1 MARSRRPEARSQEP
15 GARSQENPSLTSRRS
30 GRGPRAGRDVPLA
43 SGCARPTRFRL
54 RSGRTGRPRK
64 LATLESVRGLHPVR
78 SSRIRAGPRPCSSRL
93 ARRPAPPAAVVKQ
106 LLVSRE
112 SAAIVRG
119 VKPTIMTVQPDSRD
133 AHERMVE
140 LPAVFEGVD
149 HPARHQPQFG
159 YRRREPRDDAERAG
173 GVSRERASEHARG
186 TRTVPRAGRRGKS
199 AHRFDE
205 RSEELARSPAA
216 RAAGPMRVAR
226 AQGEP
231 RDATPAR
238 DSGGTAKWMPSCLV
252 RHGSNVSR
260 PPREEGRPFRTGPR

>member
-1 MARSRRPEARSQEP
+1 M
-15 GARSQENPSLTSRRS
+15 TSRRS

-112 SAAIVRG
+112 SAAIARG
-119 VKPTIMTVQPDSRD
+119 VKPTIMTVHPASRD
-133 AHERMVE
+133 AHECMVE

-159 YRRREPRDDAERAG
+159 YRRREPRDDAERAVG
-173 GVSRERASEHARG
+173 HPSRPRLVRNGEVDASVVPFVSR
-186 TRTVPRAGRRGKS
+186 
-199 AHRFDE
+199 
-205 RSEELARSPAA
+205 L
-216 RAAGPMRVAR
+216 
-226 AQGEP
+226 
-231 RDATPAR
+231 
-238 DSGGTAKWMPSCLV
+238 PSL
-252 RHGSNVSR
+252 VSR
-260 PPREEGRPFRTGPR
+260 PRATPSPKRRGPALSDRPSVMVARPPSAASLGQTPANWTPSKTRVGVFMEE